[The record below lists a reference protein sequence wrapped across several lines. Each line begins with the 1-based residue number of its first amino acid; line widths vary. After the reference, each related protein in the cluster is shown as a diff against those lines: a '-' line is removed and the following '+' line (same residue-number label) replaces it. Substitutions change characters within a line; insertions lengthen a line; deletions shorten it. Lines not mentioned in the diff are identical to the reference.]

1 MRFATRSKPGA
12 AKSERATS
20 NSLVMTSPL
29 NPDTKKSPPSARAV
43 HGGGMSRSQPAPRP
57 GKKATIYD
65 LARLAEVSP
74 GTVSRVLNNRDKVKP
89 ETRERILRAA
99 KELNLKPQVSVRTRQ
114 IAILSEPTFTDR
126 IEGYAAT
133 LTAHLAFAFS
143 RRNIGLLLP
152 SNPFEQ
158 LPGAFLDGI
167 VAVTF
172 DKGLRSML
180 AELETRLPVVYMD
193 KFDATSRQLTVCSD
207 HFSSGYLA
215 AKHFIARGKR
225 KIAFMGG
232 DTPPFLERLK
242 GVRKALAEAKVEA
255 DDRLLLPMAP
265 GVNHFSAVTRVVRA
279 GADSIY
285 APGTSF
291 QAMECLHILTYVM
304 GLKVPQDI
312 SLIGG
317 ENEGISIIQNP
328 PLTTIEEPLR
338 DMAEQAAVM
347 MDALT
352 AGERIQTRQLS
363 LPVRLIERDSVS

>member
-1 MRFATRSKPGA
+1 MVP
-12 AKSERATS
+12 
-20 NSLVMTSPL
+20 SLETH
-29 NPDTKKSPPSARAV
+29 TKKSPNSTHAV
-43 HGGGMSRSQPAPRP
+43 NGGGMSRTQPSPRVR
-57 GKKATIYD
+57 KKATIYD

-143 RRNIGLLLP
+143 RRNIGVLLP
-152 SNPFEQ
+152 SNPVEQ

-193 KFDATSRQLTVCSD
+193 KFDPLSRQLTVCSD
-207 HFSSGYLA
+207 HFNSGYLA

-225 KIAFMGG
+225 RIAFVGG
-232 DTPPFLERLK
+232 STPPFLERLK
-242 GVRKALAEAKVEA
+242 GLRKALAEAKVEA
-255 DDRLLLPMAP
+255 DDRLLIPMAP
-265 GVNHFSAVTRVVRA
+265 GTNQFSAVTRVVRA

-304 GLKVPQDI
+304 RLKVPQDI
-312 SLIGG
+312 ALIGG
-317 ENEGISIIQNP
+317 ENEGISILQNP

-338 DMAEQAAVM
+338 EMAEQAAVM
-347 MDALT
+347 MEALT
-352 AGERIQTRQLS
+352 IGERIQTRQIT

>member
-1 MRFATRSKPGA
+1 
-12 AKSERATS
+12 
-20 NSLVMTSPL
+20 MTAPL
-29 NPDTKKSPPSARAV
+29 TPDTKKSPPHVRAV
-43 HGGGMSRSQPAPRP
+43 NGGGMSRSQPGPRP
-57 GKKATIYD
+57 GKKSTIYD

-114 IAILSEPTFTDR
+114 IAILSDPTFTDR

-158 LPGAFLDGI
+158 LPGAFLDGV

-172 DKGLRSML
+172 DKGLRSLL
-180 AELETRLPVVYMD
+180 ADLETRLPVVYMD
-193 KFDATSRQLTVCSD
+193 KFDSTSRQLTICSD

-215 AKHFIARGKR
+215 AKHFLARGKR

-232 DTPPFLERLK
+232 DAPPFLERLK
-242 GVRKALAEAKVEA
+242 GLRKALAEAKVEA

-265 GVNHFSAVTRVVRA
+265 GVNHFSAVTRIVRA

-328 PLTTIEEPLR
+328 PLTTIEDPLR
-338 DMAEQAAVM
+338 DMAEQAATM
-347 MDALT
+347 MDSLT
-352 AGERIQTRQLS
+352 AGDRIQTRQLV

>member
-1 MRFATRSKPGA
+1 MADSA
-12 AKSERATS
+12 ASPSIK
-20 NSLVMTSPL
+20 NSPQ
-29 NPDTKKSPPSARAV
+29 SARPV
-43 HGGGMSRSQPAPRP
+43 KRGGMSRSQPASRS

-74 GTVSRVLNNRDKVKP
+74 GTVSRVLNNRDKVRP

-99 KELNLKPQVSVRTRQ
+99 KELNLKPQVAARTRQ
-114 IAILSEPTFTDR
+114 VAILSEPTFTDR

-133 LTAHLAFAFS
+133 LTAHLSFAFS
-143 RRNIGLLLP
+143 RRNIGVLLP
-152 SNPFEQ
+152 ANPFEE
-158 LPGAFLDGI
+158 LPGAFLDGVI
-167 VAVTF
+167 AVTF
-172 DKGLRSML
+172 DQRLRSML

-193 KFDATSRQLTVCSD
+193 KFDADSRQYVVRSD
-207 HFSSGYLA
+207 HFASGYLA
-215 AKHFIARGKR
+215 AKHFLARGKR
-225 KIAFMGG
+225 RLAFMGG

-242 GVRKALAEAKVEA
+242 GFRKALSEAKVAA

-265 GVNHFSAVTRVVRA
+265 GVNHFSAVTRLVRA

-338 DMAEQAAVM
+338 DMAEQAVAM
-347 MDALT
+347 IDALT
-352 AGERIQTRQLS
+352 SGQRVPARQVT
-363 LPVRLIERDSVS
+363 LPVQLIERDSVS

>member
-1 MRFATRSKPGA
+1 MVSPDPQRIKNSPSRFRPIIG
-12 AKSERATS
+12 
-20 NSLVMTSPL
+20 
-29 NPDTKKSPPSARAV
+29 D
-43 HGGGMSRSQPAPRP
+43 GMSRSERAPRS

-74 GTVSRVLNNRDKVKP
+74 GTVSRVLNNRDKVKA
-89 ETRERILRAA
+89 ETRERVLRAA
-99 KELNLKPQVSVRTRQ
+99 KELNLKPQVSVRARQ

-133 LTAHLAFAFS
+133 LTAHLSFAFS
-143 RRNIGLLLP
+143 RRNIGVMLP

-158 LPGAFLDGI
+158 LPGAFLDGV

-172 DKGLRSML
+172 DKALQSML
-180 AELETRLPVVYMD
+180 AELEARLPVVYMD
-193 KFDATSRQLTVCSD
+193 KFDAEPRQLTVCSD

-215 AKHFIARGKR
+215 AKHFIARGKKR
-225 KIAFMGG
+225 LAFLGG
-232 DTPPFLERLK
+232 DAPSVQERLK
-242 GVRKALAEAKVEA
+242 GFKKAMAEAKIPA
-255 DDRLLLPMAP
+255 DDRLLLPMAL
-265 GVNHFSAVTRVVRA
+265 GVNHTSAVTRIVRA

-317 ENEGISIIQNP
+317 ENEGISILQNP
-328 PLTTIEEPLR
+328 PLTTIEEPLKE
-338 DMAEQAAVM
+338 MAEQAVAM
-347 MDALT
+347 IDLLT
-352 AGERIQTRQLS
+352 SGERLQNRQINLG
-363 LPVRLIERDSVS
+363 VRLIERDSVS